1 MARRGKQGS
10 TLCAPIGKDCAP
22 ARRPLTAAPVLREIF
37 VTDTTL
43 DIIAIGNALVDV
55 LSPAADDFIAAS
67 GLTKGAMQLINAEQA
82 TDLYSHMGPGREI
95 SGGSA
100 GNTVAGAAMMGARCA
115 FIGQVAKDQLGEVFV
130 HDLESQGIAFTVA
143 PREADIPTGRCLI
156 LVSPDGQRTMNT
168 YLGAAQFLPSSSVDE
183 AQVASAKVLLLE
195 GYLWDPAE
203 PRAAMKAAIKMARKA
218 GRQVALG
225 VSAVF
230 CILNHLEDFRAMV
243 NDGDIDILFANDEEL
258 LALTGLDDFDAA
270 VAALAPKLPL
280 LVATRGADGAVAVAN
295 GERFHVPAEPVE
307 RVVDTT
313 GAGDL
318 FSAGYLVGHVQG
330 RPVAD
335 CLRMG
340 AIAAAE
346 VISHFGARPEQDLK
360 QLIAAKLG

>member
-1 MARRGKQGS
+1 
-10 TLCAPIGKDCAP
+10 
-22 ARRPLTAAPVLREIF
+22 

-55 LSPAADDFIAAS
+55 LSPADDAFLAAE
-67 GLTKGAMQLINAEQA
+67 GLTKGAMQLIDADRA
-82 TDLYSHMGPGREI
+82 TSLYAHMGPGKEI

-115 FIGQVAKDQLGEVFV
+115 FIGQVARDQLGEVFV
-130 HDLESQGIAFTVA
+130 HDLKSQGIAFTVE

-156 LVSPDGQRTMNT
+156 LVGECGERTMNT
-168 YLGAAQFLPSSSVDE
+168 YLGAAQFLPVSAVDE

-203 PRAAMKAAIKMARKA
+203 PRAAMQAAITMARKA

-230 CILNHLEDFRAMV
+230 CIMNHLSEFRALV
-243 NDGDIDILFANDEEL
+243 DDGDIDILFANEEEL
-258 LALTGLDDFDAA
+258 LALTGEADFDAA
-270 VAALAPKLPL
+270 MDALSAKLPL
-280 LVATRGADGAVAVAN
+280 VVATRGKDGAWAAAK

-330 RPVAD
+330 RPVEA

-346 VISHFGARPEQDLK
+346 IISHYGARPEQDLK
-360 QLIAAKLG
+360 ALIAAKLG

>member
-1 MARRGKQGS
+1 M
-10 TLCAPIGKDCAP
+10 
-22 ARRPLTAAPVLREIF
+22 
-37 VTDTTL
+37 TDTTL

-55 LSPAADDFIAAS
+55 LSPAGDDFLAS
-67 GLTKGAMQLINAEQA
+67 QGLTKGAMQLIDADRA
-82 TDLYSHMGPGREI
+82 TSLYSHMGPGKEI

-130 HDLESQGIAFTVA
+130 HDLQSQGIDFTVA
-143 PREADIPTGRCLI
+143 PRDADIPTGRCLI
-156 LVSPDGQRTMNT
+156 LVGECGERTMNT
-168 YLGAAQFLPSSSVDE
+168 YLGAAQFLPASAVDE

-203 PRAAMKAAIKMARKA
+203 PRAAMQAAIKMARKA

-230 CILNHLEDFRAMV
+230 CIMNHLADFTALV
-243 NDGDIDILFANDEEL
+243 DQGDIDILFANEEEL
-258 LALTGLDDFDAA
+258 LALTGAADFDAA
-270 VAALAPKLPL
+270 MDALAAKLPL
-280 LVATRGADGAVAVAN
+280 VVATRGKDGAWAAS
-295 GERFHVPAEPVE
+295 GTQRFHVPAEPVD

-330 RPVAD
+330 RPVED

-346 VISHFGARPEQDLK
+346 VISHYGARPEQDLK
-360 QLIAAKLG
+360 ALIAAKLG

>member
-1 MARRGKQGS
+1 M
-10 TLCAPIGKDCAP
+10 
-22 ARRPLTAAPVLREIF
+22 
-37 VTDTTL
+37 TDTTL

-55 LSPAADDFIAAS
+55 LSPADDAFLAAE
-67 GLTKGAMQLINAEQA
+67 GLTKGAMQLIDADRA
-82 TDLYSHMGPGREI
+82 TALYGHMGPGKEI

-115 FIGQVAKDQLGEVFV
+115 FIGQVARDQLGEVFV

-156 LVSPDGQRTMNT
+156 LVGECGERTMNT

-203 PRAAMKAAIKMARKA
+203 PRAAMKAAIAMARKA

-230 CILNHLEDFRAMV
+230 CIMNHLSDFRALV
-243 NDGDIDILFANDEEL
+243 DDGDIDILFANEEEL
-258 LALTGLDDFDAA
+258 LALTGEANFEAA
-270 VAALAPKLPL
+270 MDALAPKLPL
-280 LVATRGADGAVAVAN
+280 VVATRGKDGAWAAAN

-330 RPVAD
+330 RPVEQ

-346 VISHFGARPEQDLK
+346 VISHYGARPEQDLNA
-360 QLIAAKLG
+360 LIAAKLG